1 MKHPNG
7 SSPLLKEPAIEA
19 AASSN
24 ARIERLLVVDDDEIN
39 RDLMSRRFRRAGYS
53 VATAADGEQALRCL
67 QNEPVDL
74 VLVDLMM
81 PQMSGLELLKI
92 LRAQYTPSQLPVI
105 MVSAL
110 TESHQIVVA
119 LTFGAN
125 DYITKPIDFPVAIA
139 RIRTQLLRKKAAA
152 AVRES
157 KEEK

>member
-1 MKHPNG
+1 MKHPAD
-7 SSPLLKEPAIEA
+7 SSPLLKASETEA

-39 RDLMSRRFRRAGYS
+39 RDLMSRRFRRAGYL
-53 VATAADGEQALRCL
+53 VNTAADGEQALRCI
-67 QNEPVDL
+67 QSEQVDL
-74 VLVDLMM
+74 VLLDLMM
-81 PQMSGLELLKI
+81 PQMSGLELLKT

-110 TESHQIVVA
+110 NESNQIVVA

-125 DYITKPIDFPVAIA
+125 DYITKPIDFSVAIA
-139 RIRTQLLRKKAAA
+139 RVRTQLLRKKADEAL
-152 AVRES
+152 RES